1 MTPSLK
7 DKTVLVAGGA
17 SGMGL
22 AVARQALEAGAH
34 VHLVGRNIERLA
46 LAAQS
51 FASNRVQAHVADIAN
66 EGDVRRLAETVG
78 RVDHVV
84 TTAAQLAFKPFLEL
98 SDADIYAVM
107 GAKFWGVIYLVR
119 HLAPRMPAGGS
130 FTFFSGS
137 AAYKASA
144 GASVVAAAN
153 AGLDGL
159 ARTLA
164 VELSGIRVNV
174 VSPGVVDSPTW
185 DFLPESARAAT
196 LASIGSSLP
205 VGRVGTA
212 DELGRAALFAMTNG
226 FMTGAILQVDG
237 GLNA

>member
-1 MTPSLK
+1 MTHSLEG
-7 DKTVLVAGGA
+7 KTVLVAGGA

-22 AVARQALEAGAH
+22 AVARLSLEAGAQ

-46 LAAQS
+46 LATRLLGPD
-51 FASNRVQAHVADIAN
+51 RVQAHVADIAN
-66 EGDVRRLAETVG
+66 ESDVRRLAYTVDSL
-78 RVDHVV
+78 DHVV

-98 SDADIYAVM
+98 SDADIHAVM

-119 HLAPRMPAGGS
+119 HLAPRMSRGGS
-130 FTFFSGS
+130 FTLFSGS

-153 AGLDGL
+153 ASLDGL

-164 VELSGIRVNV
+164 VELANIRVNV

-185 DFLPESARAAT
+185 DFLPEPARAAT
-196 LASIGSSLP
+196 LASIGSTLP
-205 VGRVGTA
+205 VGRVGTT
-212 DELGRAALFAMTNG
+212 DELARAALFAMSNG
-226 FMTGAILQVDG
+226 FMTGTVLQLDG